1 MTSLRVHAVII
12 GWEDKNDRARA
23 IAALLEPVVSKL
35 TVVYSNAAETD
46 LTGPGDWLRVPNA
59 DFFGRKFYRAIEA
72 FDGDIFLL
80 VHADTDYADWPALVR
95 RCTHCFTALPQL
107 GVWSPDFTYTPYPTI
122 DVALL
127 PLPLE
132 GLVTVAQTDGIV
144 FALSAPV
151 VDRMAQLEEKGNNL
165 GWGIDRAAAACAR
178 TTGRLVVRDQ
188 TLLVRHDISRGYM
201 GEAAGEQMWAYLA
214 QLTLAERDM
223 LLMSQSHFRAQRH
236 DRTSRYQRLRRF
248 LGRKDTPLFGVA
260 VDRVRGQV
268 PMPCVSSGC
277 QPLPPHPSLS
287 WRLPR
292 TPLSMTVI

>member
-1 MTSLRVHAVII
+1 MGGLSDRMQASKPFCFKGYLMTSLRVHAVII
-12 GWEDKNDRARA
+12 GWEGKNDRARA
-23 IAALLEPVVSKL
+23 IAALLQPVVSTL

-59 DFFGRKFYRAIEA
+59 DFFGCKFHRAIEV

-80 VHADTDYADWPALVR
+80 VHADTDYADWPALVQ
-95 RCTHCFTALPQL
+95 RCTHCFTTLPQL

-151 VDRMAQLEEKGNNL
+151 VARMAQLEEKGNNL
-165 GWGIDRAAAACAR
+165 GWGIDRAAAAFAR

-188 TLLVRHDISRGYM
+188 ALLVRHDISRGYES
-201 GEAAGEQMWAYLA
+201 GVAVEQMWVYLA

-223 LLMSQSHFRAQRH
+223 LLLSHSYLGAQIQR
-236 DRTSRYQRLRRF
+236 RKSLYQRLKRM
-248 LGRKDTPLFGVA
+248 LGRNG
-260 VDRVRGQV
+260 
-268 PMPCVSSGC
+268 
-277 QPLPPHPSLS
+277 PPYPAS
-287 WRLPR
+287 RL
-292 TPLSMTVI
+292 IG